1 MEKIL
6 KILEENARIS
16 LEDIATMV
24 ESTPEEV
31 AKQIDAYQQA
41 HVINGYK
48 ALIDWDKAGADR
60 VQAIIELRVSPKRD
74 CGFDEVAANIARFD
88 EVDSVMLM
96 SGGYDLSLVMSG
108 KSFQDIALFVAKR
121 LSPLDDVLSTA
132 THFVLRTYKKTA
144 CCTAWNPPTNG
155 SCCDGLCKDHFRRR
169 ARHASLGHPQIFDI
183 AAEMKDCIS
192 LGVGEPDLKRPG
204 RCATR
209 ASAAWKK
216 GAPGTRAIRAWRS
229 CGKRP
234 AITFPAAWAFPTRPG
249 KPSLPWAAPRP
260 SICASARW

>member
-74 CGFDEVAANIARFD
+74 
-88 EVDSVMLM
+88 SVMLM
-96 SGGYDLSLVMSG
+96 SGGYHLSLVMSG

-132 THFVLRTYKKTA
+132 THFVLRTYKKDGVLYGLE
-144 CCTAWNPPTNG
+144 PT
-155 SCCDGLCKDHFRRR
+155 DEREL
-169 ARHASLGHPQIFDI
+169 L
-183 AAEMKDCIS
+183 
-192 LGVGEPDLKRPG
+192 
-204 RCATR
+204 
-209 ASAAWKK
+209 
-216 GAPGTRAIRAWRS
+216 
-229 CGKRP
+229 
-234 AITFPAAWAFPTRPG
+234 
-249 KPSLPWAAPRP
+249 
-260 SICASARW
+260 

>member
-74 CGFDEVAANIARFD
+74 CGFDEV
-88 EVDSVMLM
+88 DSVMLM

-132 THFVLRTYKKTA
+132 THFVLRTYKKDGVLYGLE
-144 CCTAWNPPTNG
+144 PT
-155 SCCDGLCKDHFRRR
+155 DEREL
-169 ARHASLGHPQIFDI
+169 L
-183 AAEMKDCIS
+183 
-192 LGVGEPDLKRPG
+192 
-204 RCATR
+204 
-209 ASAAWKK
+209 
-216 GAPGTRAIRAWRS
+216 
-229 CGKRP
+229 
-234 AITFPAAWAFPTRPG
+234 
-249 KPSLPWAAPRP
+249 
-260 SICASARW
+260 

>member
-41 HVINGYK
+41 HVINGYN
-48 ALIDWDKAGADR
+48 WDKAGADR

-132 THFVLRTYKKTA
+132 THFVLRTYKKDGVLYGLE
-144 CCTAWNPPTNG
+144 PT
-155 SCCDGLCKDHFRRR
+155 DEREL
-169 ARHASLGHPQIFDI
+169 L
-183 AAEMKDCIS
+183 
-192 LGVGEPDLKRPG
+192 
-204 RCATR
+204 
-209 ASAAWKK
+209 
-216 GAPGTRAIRAWRS
+216 
-229 CGKRP
+229 
-234 AITFPAAWAFPTRPG
+234 
-249 KPSLPWAAPRP
+249 
-260 SICASARW
+260 

>member
-1 MEKIL
+1 MYS
-6 KILEENARIS
+6 EERGEHPWKRYS
-16 LEDIATMV
+16 R
-24 ESTPEEV
+24 SWRKTPVSAEEV

-132 THFVLRTYKKTA
+132 THFVLRTYKKDGVLYGLE
-144 CCTAWNPPTNG
+144 PT
-155 SCCDGLCKDHFRRR
+155 DEREL
-169 ARHASLGHPQIFDI
+169 L
-183 AAEMKDCIS
+183 
-192 LGVGEPDLKRPG
+192 
-204 RCATR
+204 
-209 ASAAWKK
+209 
-216 GAPGTRAIRAWRS
+216 
-229 CGKRP
+229 
-234 AITFPAAWAFPTRPG
+234 
-249 KPSLPWAAPRP
+249 
-260 SICASARW
+260 

>member
-96 SGGYDLSLVMSG
+96 SGGYDLSGHCIVRG
-108 KSFQDIALFVAKR
+108 KAAE
-121 LSPLDDVLSTA
+121 PA
-132 THFVLRTYKKTA
+132 
-144 CCTAWNPPTNG
+144 G
-155 SCCDGLCKDHFRRR
+155 RR
-169 ARHASLGHPQIFDI
+169 AEHGHAFR
-183 AAEMKDCIS
+183 AAH
-192 LGVGEPDLKRPG
+192 L
-204 RCATR
+204 
-209 ASAAWKK
+209 
-216 GAPGTRAIRAWRS
+216 
-229 CGKRP
+229 
-234 AITFPAAWAFPTRPG
+234 
-249 KPSLPWAAPRP
+249 
-260 SICASARW
+260 

>member
-74 CGFDEVAANIARFD
+74 CGFDEVAANNARLD
-88 EVDSVMLM
+88 EVDSVML
-96 SGGYDLSLVMSG
+96 MSG

-132 THFVLRTYKKTA
+132 THFVLRTYKKDGVLYGLE
-144 CCTAWNPPTNG
+144 PT
-155 SCCDGLCKDHFRRR
+155 DEREL
-169 ARHASLGHPQIFDI
+169 L
-183 AAEMKDCIS
+183 
-192 LGVGEPDLKRPG
+192 
-204 RCATR
+204 
-209 ASAAWKK
+209 
-216 GAPGTRAIRAWRS
+216 
-229 CGKRP
+229 
-234 AITFPAAWAFPTRPG
+234 
-249 KPSLPWAAPRP
+249 
-260 SICASARW
+260 

>member
-1 MEKIL
+1 MYS
-6 KILEENARIS
+6 EERGEHPWKRYSRSWRKTPVSALRI
-16 LEDIATMV
+16 
-24 ESTPEEV
+24 
-31 AKQIDAYQQA
+31 QIDAYQQA

-132 THFVLRTYKKTA
+132 THFVLRTYKKDGVLYGLE
-144 CCTAWNPPTNG
+144 PT
-155 SCCDGLCKDHFRRR
+155 DEREL
-169 ARHASLGHPQIFDI
+169 L
-183 AAEMKDCIS
+183 
-192 LGVGEPDLKRPG
+192 
-204 RCATR
+204 
-209 ASAAWKK
+209 
-216 GAPGTRAIRAWRS
+216 
-229 CGKRP
+229 
-234 AITFPAAWAFPTRPG
+234 
-249 KPSLPWAAPRP
+249 
-260 SICASARW
+260 

>member
-96 SGGYDLSLVMSG
+96 SG
-108 KSFQDIALFVAKR
+108 KSFQDSALFVAKR

-132 THFVLRTYKKTA
+132 THFVLRTYKKDGVLYGLE
-144 CCTAWNPPTNG
+144 PT
-155 SCCDGLCKDHFRRR
+155 DEREL
-169 ARHASLGHPQIFDI
+169 L
-183 AAEMKDCIS
+183 
-192 LGVGEPDLKRPG
+192 
-204 RCATR
+204 
-209 ASAAWKK
+209 
-216 GAPGTRAIRAWRS
+216 
-229 CGKRP
+229 
-234 AITFPAAWAFPTRPG
+234 
-249 KPSLPWAAPRP
+249 
-260 SICASARW
+260 

>member
-60 VQAIIELRVSPKRD
+60 VQAIIELRVSPRRES
-74 CGFDEVAANIARFD
+74 GFDEIAETIANFE

-96 SGGYDLSLVMSG
+96 SGGYDLALVLNG
-108 KSFQDIALFVAKR
+108 KSYQEIALFVVKR
-121 LSPLDDVLSTA
+121 LSPLEGVVSTA
-132 THFVLRTYKKTA
+132 THFVLRTYKKE
-144 CCTAWNPPTNG
+144 G
-155 SCCDGLCKDHFRRR
+155 VLFGL
-169 ARHASLGHPQIFDI
+169 
-183 AAEMKDCIS
+183 
-192 LGVGEPDLKRPG
+192 EPLDEREFGL
-204 RCATR
+204 
-209 ASAAWKK
+209 
-216 GAPGTRAIRAWRS
+216 
-229 CGKRP
+229 
-234 AITFPAAWAFPTRPG
+234 
-249 KPSLPWAAPRP
+249 
-260 SICASARW
+260 

>member
-96 SGGYDLSLVMSG
+96 SG
-108 KSFQDIALFVAKR
+108 KSFQDIALVVAKR

-132 THFVLRTYKKTA
+132 THFVLRTYKKDGVLYGLE
-144 CCTAWNPPTNG
+144 PT
-155 SCCDGLCKDHFRRR
+155 DEREL
-169 ARHASLGHPQIFDI
+169 L
-183 AAEMKDCIS
+183 
-192 LGVGEPDLKRPG
+192 
-204 RCATR
+204 
-209 ASAAWKK
+209 
-216 GAPGTRAIRAWRS
+216 
-229 CGKRP
+229 
-234 AITFPAAWAFPTRPG
+234 
-249 KPSLPWAAPRP
+249 
-260 SICASARW
+260 

>member
-41 HVINGYK
+41 HVINGYR

-96 SGGYDLSLVMSG
+96 SGRVRPFAGDERQELSGHCIVRG
-108 KSFQDIALFVAKR
+108 KAAE
-121 LSPLDDVLSTA
+121 PA
-132 THFVLRTYKKTA
+132 
-144 CCTAWNPPTNG
+144 G
-155 SCCDGLCKDHFRRR
+155 RR
-169 ARHASLGHPQIFDI
+169 AEHGHAFR
-183 AAEMKDCIS
+183 AAH
-192 LGVGEPDLKRPG
+192 L
-204 RCATR
+204 
-209 ASAAWKK
+209 
-216 GAPGTRAIRAWRS
+216 
-229 CGKRP
+229 
-234 AITFPAAWAFPTRPG
+234 
-249 KPSLPWAAPRP
+249 
-260 SICASARW
+260 